1 MLVCEIVSG
10 YLGWR
15 DVDVRGSLV
24 LDFSVWN
31 QNNVLYGLSLGEAL
45 RIVPSCNSGLAAP
58 SSYWPLL
65 ADVKSPVLQ
74 GAPLVLG
81 SRGEFRPRPFKAEKH
96 PQKFLYIS
104 KGVGPC
110 SGEKVDFPLICI
122 LDSWTLYSDTPQI
135 HVKTTSQLFA
145 RWVSS
150 PHSFLCL
157 LSPSLP
163 SFSIFFF
170 FILL

>member
-1 MLVCEIVSG
+1 M
-10 YLGWR
+10 
-15 DVDVRGSLV
+15 

-81 SRGEFRPRPFKAEKH
+81 SRGRIQA
-96 PQKFLYIS
+96 
-104 KGVGPC
+104 
-110 SGEKVDFPLICI
+110 
-122 LDSWTLYSDTPQI
+122 
-135 HVKTTSQLFA
+135 
-145 RWVSS
+145 S
-150 PHSFLCL
+150 P
-157 LSPSLP
+157 
-163 SFSIFFF
+163 I
-170 FILL
+170 